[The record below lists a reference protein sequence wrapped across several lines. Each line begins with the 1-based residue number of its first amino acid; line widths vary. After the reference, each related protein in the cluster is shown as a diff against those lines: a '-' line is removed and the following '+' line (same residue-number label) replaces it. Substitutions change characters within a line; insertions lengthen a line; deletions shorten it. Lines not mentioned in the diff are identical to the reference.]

1 MEEYEL
7 KYIWIFAMGKI
18 MVQRIFL
25 GFLLQLIGLC
35 AADLNRLNIWPMPV
49 SVQYGHQ
56 SLYLSKDFVLK
67 TEGTKYADALGI
79 LKDGFSRLLDVVE
92 AAHVIELNYSH
103 FDPSLLLQG
112 IHVVILSPNDEGF
125 ECLVFICIMLK
136 LQHGVDESYKLLVP
150 MDRKPVYAHLEA
162 QTVYGALHGLQTFS
176 QFCQFNFTSRVIEVR
191 QVPWTIID
199 QPRFSYRGLLIDT
212 SRHYQPLPMIKRVID
227 SMVYAKL
234 NVLHWHIVDSQS
246 FPLEIPSYPKIWDGA
261 YSIAERY
268 TMADAAEIVRQL
280 CSEKRN

>member
-1 MEEYEL
+1 
-7 KYIWIFAMGKI
+7 MGKI

-25 GFLLQLIGLC
+25 GFLLQLITLC

-49 SVQYGHQ
+49 SVRYGHQ
-56 SLYLSKDFVLK
+56 SLYLGKNFVLK
-67 TEGTKYADALGI
+67 TEGTKYADVSGI
-79 LKDGFSRLLDVVE
+79 LKDGFSRLLDVVK
-92 AAHVIELNYSH
+92 AAHVIELNFSH

-112 IHVVILSPNDEGF
+112 IHVVILSPDDE
-125 ECLVFICIMLK
+125 

-150 MDRKPVYAHLEA
+150 MNPKPVYAHLEA

-176 QFCQFNFTSRVIEVR
+176 QVCQFNFTSRVIEVR
-191 QVPWTIID
+191 QVPWIIID